1 MLVQDCLAC
10 SCQILLSFPKT
21 TPLVPVAFQKCLGMD
36 FHHLPPQLSNN
47 HWREPVDINPSP
59 LALRWDDLRYRFHI
73 CSRVPLWDEAPS
85 ARYVSRLIQAP
96 GCLPF
101 PVPLSYC
108 PLGASW
114 DHLPNILLALES
126 LPHGLLS
133 KEFKPRWSVMTALL
147 FWARIPPLS
156 QVTQARSTRQLQP
169 GAWTLNRETKG
180 LKPRSTWFWA
190 AWWPHCSCQHFTGST
205 CLGFREPLRDF
216 QRITSS

>member
-1 MLVQDCLAC
+1 MLCGTG
-10 SCQILLSFPKT
+10 ST
-21 TPLVPVAFQKCLGMD
+21 
-36 FHHLPPQLSNN
+36 
-47 HWREPVDINPSP
+47 
-59 LALRWDDLRYRFHI
+59 

-85 ARYVSRLIQAP
+85 ARYVSGLIQAP

-114 DHLPNILLALES
+114 DHLPNILPALES

-133 KEFKPRWSVMTALL
+133 KAFKPRWSVMTALL

-180 LKPRSTWFWA
+180 LKPRSAWFWA
-190 AWWPHCSCQHFTGST
+190 AWWPHCSCQHLTGST